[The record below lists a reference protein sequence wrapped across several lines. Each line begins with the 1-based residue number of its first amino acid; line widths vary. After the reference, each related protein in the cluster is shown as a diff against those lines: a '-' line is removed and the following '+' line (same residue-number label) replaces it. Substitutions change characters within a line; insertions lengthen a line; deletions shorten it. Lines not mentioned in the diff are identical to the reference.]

1 MDGPPSPIAGPGS
14 VRMVTTERS
23 IRDGVGVRDVMP
35 APDAARHAKRP
46 SVREPILREDPDL
59 LEELD
64 EHGARTAMASATALI
79 AEVPRGPW
87 QPPEKV
93 EGRGAP
99 GLLVL
104 RGVVVRRAWLAGR
117 AAPELLGQGDV
128 LRPWQHEGEDGMLPC
143 SVTWEILETARIAI
157 LDARFA
163 HAIMPWPAIMTA
175 LLGRSLRRASWQGVG
190 RLIGGMPRVD
200 QRLLVLFWHLAE
212 RWGRVTPGGVLV
224 PLDLTHA
231 AVAEL
236 VSARRPSVTTALGEL
251 SDQGLLLRP
260 GRGRWIL
267 TAQARI
273 ALDDLCA
280 PPRAARAD
288 LARPLAADAAA

>member
-1 MDGPPSPIAGPGS
+1 MH
-14 VRMVTTERS
+14 
-23 IRDGVGVRDVMP
+23 
-35 APDAARHAKRP
+35 APDLARHAKRL
-46 SVREPILREDPDL
+46 SGREPVLREDPDL
-59 LEELD
+59 LEDLD
-64 EHGARTAMASATALI
+64 PHGARTAAATATALV
-79 AEVPRGPW
+79 AEIPRGPW

-99 GLLVL
+99 GLLL
-104 RGVVVRRAWLAGR
+104 LSGVVVRRSWLAGR

-128 LRPWQHEGEDGMLPC
+128 LRPWQHDGEDGLVPC
-143 SVTWEILETARIAI
+143 CVTWEVLEPTRIAI

-163 HAIMPWPAIMTA
+163 HAIMPWPAVMTA
-175 LLGRSLRRASWQGVG
+175 LLGRSLRRARWQGIG

-212 RWGRVTPGGVLV
+212 RWGRVTRDGVLV

-251 SDQGLLLRP
+251 SDAGILLRP

-267 TAQARI
+267 TPAARE
-273 ALDDLCA
+273 ALERLCA
-280 PPRAARAD
+280 GPSMAPAGAGAASGG
-288 LARPLAADAAA
+288 LAADAAA

>member
-1 MDGPPSPIAGPGS
+1 MH
-14 VRMVTTERS
+14 
-23 IRDGVGVRDVMP
+23 
-35 APDAARHAKRP
+35 APDRARHVKR
-46 SVREPILREDPDL
+46 STGREAVLREDPDL

-64 EHGARTAMASATALI
+64 PHSARTAAGTATALV
-79 AEVPRGPW
+79 ADVPRGPW
-87 QPPEKV
+87 LPPDRID
-93 EGRGAP
+93 GRGAP

-104 RGVVVRRAWLAGR
+104 SGVLVRRSWLAGR
-117 AAPELLGQGDV
+117 TDPELLGQGDV
-128 LRPWQHEGEDGMLPC
+128 LRPWHHDGEDGMVPC
-143 SVTWEILETARIAI
+143 SVTWEVLEPARMAI

-163 HAIMPWPAIMTA
+163 HAITPWPAIMTA
-175 LLGRSLRRASWQGVG
+175 LLGRSLRRARFQGVG

-251 SDQGLLLRP
+251 SEQGILLRP

-267 TAQARI
+267 TAAARE
-273 ALDDLCA
+273 ALDALCA
-280 PPRAARAD
+280 GPAAPGR
-288 LARPLAADAAA
+288 LPHPLAADAAA

>member
-1 MDGPPSPIAGPGS
+1 MH
-14 VRMVTTERS
+14 
-23 IRDGVGVRDVMP
+23 
-35 APDAARHAKRP
+35 APDLHRHGKR
-46 SVREPILREDPDL
+46 SSGREPVLREDPDL

-64 EHGARTAMASATALI
+64 PHGARTAAATATALV

-87 QPPEKV
+87 QPPERV

-99 GLLVL
+99 GLLML
-104 RGVVVRRAWLAGR
+104 SGVVVRRSWLAGR
-117 AAPELLGQGDV
+117 TAPELLGQGDV
-128 LRPWQHEGEDGMLPC
+128 LRPWQHDVEDGLVPC
-143 SVTWEILETARIAI
+143 CVTWEVLEPTRIAI

-163 HAIMPWPAIMTA
+163 HAIMPWPAVMTA
-175 LLGRSLRRASWQGVG
+175 LLGRSLRRARWQGIG

-212 RWGRVTPGGVLV
+212 RWGRVTRDGVLV

-251 SDQGLLLRP
+251 SDAGILLRP

-267 TAQARI
+267 TPAARE
-273 ALDDLCA
+273 ALDTLCA
-280 PPRAARAD
+280 VPSLAPAAAG
-288 LARPLAADAAA
+288 AAPGGLAADAAA

>member
-1 MDGPPSPIAGPGS
+1 MH
-14 VRMVTTERS
+14 
-23 IRDGVGVRDVMP
+23 
-35 APDAARHAKRP
+35 APDPARHAKRT
-46 SVREPILREDPDL
+46 SGREAVLREDPDL

-64 EHGARTAMASATALI
+64 AHGARTAAATATAYV

-87 QPPEKV
+87 QPPLKV

-99 GLLVL
+99 GLLIL
-104 RGVVVRRAWLAGR
+104 GGVIVRRSWLAGR
-117 AAPELLGQGDV
+117 TAPELLGQGDV
-128 LRPWQHEGEDGMLPC
+128 LRPWQHDGEDGMLPC
-143 SVTWEILETARIAI
+143 SVTWEVLESARIAI

-163 HAIMPWPAIMTA
+163 HAITPWPAIMTA
-175 LLGRSLRRASWQGVG
+175 LLGRSLRRARWQGVG
-190 RLIGGMPRVD
+190 RLIGSLPRVD

-212 RWGRVTPGGVLV
+212 RWGRVTRDGVLV

-251 SDQGLLLRP
+251 ADQGVLLRP

-267 TAQARI
+267 TAAART
-273 ALDDLCA
+273 ALDALCA
-280 PPRAARAD
+280 PAASANG
-288 LARPLAADAAA
+288 APRPLAADAAA

>member
-1 MDGPPSPIAGPGS
+1 MH
-14 VRMVTTERS
+14 
-23 IRDGVGVRDVMP
+23 
-35 APDAARHAKRP
+35 APELARHAKRT
-46 SVREPILREDPDL
+46 SGREPVLREDPDL
-59 LEELD
+59 LEDLD
-64 EHGARTAMASATALI
+64 PHGARTAAATATALV

-93 EGRGAP
+93 DGRGAP
-99 GLLVL
+99 GLLIL
-104 RGVVVRRAWLAGR
+104 GGVMVRRSWLAGR
-117 AAPELLGQGDV
+117 TAPELLGQGDV
-128 LRPWQHEGEDGMLPC
+128 LRPWQHDGEDGDGMLPC
-143 SVTWEILETARIAI
+143 AVTWEVLEATRIAI

-163 HAIMPWPAIMTA
+163 HAITPWPAIMTA
-175 LLGRSLRRASWQGVG
+175 LLGRSLRRARWQGVG
-190 RLIGGMPRVD
+190 RLIGGLPRVD

-251 SDQGLLLRP
+251 SEQGVLLRP

-267 TAQARI
+267 TDAARA
-273 ALDDLCA
+273 ALDGLCA
-280 PPRAARAD
+280 PAPVA
-288 LARPLAADAAA
+288 ARPLAADAAG